1 MAGLPDYLGQLRAL
15 KAAKPDLFVVRLNS
29 EKDPA
34 PAIQEA
40 LEHVDGA
47 CTRIFQTCMTISV
60 HKLLDLIPM

>member
-1 MAGLPDYLGQLRAL
+1 MAGLHDYLAQLGAL
-15 KAAKPDLFVVRLNS
+15 KAAKPDLFVARLHS
-29 EKDPA
+29 EKDPV

-47 CTRIFQTCMTISV
+47 CTQIFQTCMTISA